1 MPLSRVNVHSTQYG
15 TESISNLGE
24 KIWNLFPV
32 HTKDLKAL
40 STFKNLIK
48 KWIPKYCPCRLCKVY
63 VAQVD
68 YLQKLLRLFA
78 SFSGIQYCSFYSF
91 SFCFI
96 LFYLFLYSFFNS
108 NYVIY
113 VLFIS
118 MHKFIHFINLFI
130 YLFIFLIKFLT
141 ITVKRFIYVF
151 MCFCCAFV

>member
-15 TESISNLGE
+15 TESISNLGA

-63 VAQVD
+63 VAQVG
-68 YLQKLLRLFA
+68 YLQKFLRLFA
-78 SFSGIQYCSFYSF
+78 SFSGIQYCLFYSV

-96 LFYLFLYSFFNS
+96 LFYFICSFIRFLILIMLFMYFLFLCMY
-108 NYVIY
+108 
-113 VLFIS
+113 LFIS
-118 MHKFIHFINLFI
+118 
-130 YLFIFLIKFLT
+130 
-141 ITVKRFIYVF
+141 
-151 MCFCCAFV
+151 